1 MPVHTAKSIFDKN
14 IRSAETCVA
23 VYDGLA
29 KLNTTLNPKW
39 MLRAA
44 VVFAVSALDTYFHDK
59 IKYRVGSFTLA
70 NLPKQLG
77 NLKIQLSELEN
88 WQEAKRKGNVLRK
101 WVTEYLAVQ
110 TLQSPQAI

>member
-1 MPVHTAKSIFDKN
+1 MPVHTAKSLFDKN

-29 KLNTTLNPKW
+29 KLDTILNPKW

-59 IKYRVGSFTLA
+59 IKYRVGSFKLD

-77 NLKIQLSELEN
+77 NLKIRACLKVGGTHDAHTVSSEVI
-88 WQEAKRKGNVLRK
+88 R
-101 WVTEYLAVQ
+101 TE
-110 TLQSPQAI
+110 S